1 LTSFQEEQAVTKLGG
16 GVLEIRLKIFRFNPD
31 MDAVP
36 YYKSYTLPWTEGMT
50 MLAAIRMIYATVDP
64 SLGFRNYFC
73 GRGLCA
79 GCRVTLDGTVK
90 RACHAILEAGREYV
104 VEPLKNYPV
113 IRDLVVDFGLTR
125 IDPET
130 GREFH
135 LREGVTP

>member
-1 LTSFQEEQAVTKLGG
+1 MFDVRTADVLIIGG
-16 GVLEIRLKIFRFNPD
+16 GG
-31 MDAVP
+31 A
-36 YYKSYTLPWTEGMT
+36 GMR
-50 MLAAIRMIYATVDP
+50 AAIRMIYATFDP

-79 GCRVTLDGTVK
+79 GCRVTVDGAVK
-90 RACHAILEAGREYV
+90 RACHVIWEAARDYI

-113 IRDLVVDFGLTR
+113 IRDLVVDFGVTR

-135 LREGVTP
+135 LREGVSL